1 MTNAIKQYNLSK
13 LDIFT
18 PNRLHPTLPPLA
30 HGEYSVMGGVATSM
44 HDDLLLYKSVSLT
57 A

>member
-1 MTNAIKQYNLSK
+1 MTDAIKQYNLSK

-30 HGEYSVMGGVATSM
+30 HGEYSVMGGVATSTFQL
-44 HDDLLLYKSVSLT
+44 HQFPEALLIT
-57 A
+57 Q